1 MERIN
6 LKELFEKKGIKVSTS
21 HHNYEYLYKT
31 ILEVTKEACQ
41 QTLELAA
48 ENADIYI
55 PDGAY
60 MDNYVNPDRIEIDK
74 SSILNTINQI
84 Q

>member
-1 MERIN
+1 M
-6 LKELFEKKGIKVSTS
+6 
-21 HHNYEYLYKT
+21 KT
-31 ILEVTKEACQ
+31 ININEFIDAMPPVCSLYRSKIKIEMVDFAEQVLK
-41 QTLELAA
+41 LAA

-74 SSILNTINQI
+74 QSILNTINQI
-84 Q
+84 I